1 MPGAKRK
8 LKYSSSQELEFEVSQ
23 VTCIRGIWLK
33 EHRPLPVEDVAGQ
46 GRFVHVSSKTTWLT
60 EILVGKKS
68 DNTTKDRIANL
79 LMDIRDAAQ
88 SSCAQANTIARAP
101 SKRAGLEL
109 SSESGSDE
117 ADESDGDVS
126 AAVRS
131 RRSRDRQGHVW
142 KTCEVEMQGC
152 TFRFAYFKRKH
163 YIEASHENIESFLAA
178 ARSYTDTEVSKRKT
192 ERKNSLRNGD
202 SPNGAKKQTVA
213 WLNCRGTWVI
223 YYTDADGASRQS
235 ATGLKPMT
243 HDPDSKK
250 PLSKKAYQAEL
261 HKKHVRAINMWN
273 DLDASEAPRLDIPSC
288 P

>member
-33 EHRPLPVEDVAGQ
+33 EPRPLPIEDVDGQ
-46 GRFVHVSSKTTWLT
+46 GRFVYVSSKTPWLT

-68 DNTTKDRIANL
+68 DNSTKDRIANL
-79 LMDIRDAAQ
+79 LLDIRDAAQ
-88 SSCAQANTIARAP
+88 SSCAQANPIARAP
-101 SKRAGLEL
+101 SKRASLEL
-109 SSESGSDE
+109 SSDSGSDE
-117 ADESDGDVS
+117 ADSDCDVN

-131 RRSRDRQGHVW
+131 RRSRDRQGHIW
-142 KTCEVEMQGC
+142 KTREVELQGYA
-152 TFRFAYFKRKH
+152 FRFAYFKRKH
-163 YIEASHENIESFLAA
+163 YIEASPENLESFLAA
-178 ARSYTDTEVSKRKT
+178 ARSYTDTEVTKRKA
-192 ERKNSLRNGD
+192 ERKNSLHKGN
-202 SPNGAKKQTVA
+202 SPDDAKKQTVA

-223 YYTDADGASRQS
+223 YYTDEDGASKQS

-273 DLDASEAPRLDIPSC
+273 DLDASEAPRLDIPNC